1 MDGISN
7 HAGGLD
13 LDTARFTFMTVT
25 TISSRDLSAP
35 KLLQIELR
43 DSANRPVHV
52 RVSAT
57 EALKLLDALR
67 EMERRHDLQAQSL
80 EEQAEQLY
88 AAREWI

>member
-1 MDGISN
+1 
-7 HAGGLD
+7 
-13 LDTARFTFMTVT
+13 MTIT
-25 TISSRDLSAP
+25 TVRSRDIAAQ

-67 EMERRHDLQAQSL
+67 DAEHRHDLQAQSL
-80 EEQAEQLY
+80 EEQAQALY
-88 AAREWI
+88 ATREWI